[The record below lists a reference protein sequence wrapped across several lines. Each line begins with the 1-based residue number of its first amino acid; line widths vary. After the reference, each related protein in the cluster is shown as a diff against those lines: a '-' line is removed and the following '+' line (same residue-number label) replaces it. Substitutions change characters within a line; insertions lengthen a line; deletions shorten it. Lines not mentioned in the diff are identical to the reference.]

1 MAATIKEPWEIDVM
15 RVSGRI
21 VGTGLD
27 MLRNMMKPGVSTGE
41 LDAAFEEHVRS
52 HDAIPTFKGYRGF
65 PGSIC
70 ASINEEVVHGIPSFD
85 RILKEGDLL
94 SVDCGATY
102 KGYVGDS
109 AMTVGIGKISP
120 EAKRLM
126 DTTRESLEKG
136 IEAMGPGVPL
146 SKVSAAI
153 QKHAE
158 DHGYAIVRKYVGH
171 GIGREMHEDPQVPN
185 YVIEGYEFMLRPGVV
200 LAIEPML
207 NIGTEDV
214 KTLSDDW
221 TVVTMDNKLS
231 CHSEHTI
238 AVTETGVEVL
248 TRRES
253 EQTS

>member
-1 MAATIKEPWEIDVM
+1 MAAIIKEPWEIDIM
-15 RVSGRI
+15 RVAGGI
-21 VGTGLD
+21 VGTGLE
-27 MLRNMMKPGVSTGE
+27 MLRGMMKPGVSTAE

-52 HDAIPTFKGYRGF
+52 HDAVPTFKGYRGF
-65 PGSIC
+65 PASIC
-70 ASINEEVVHGIPSFD
+70 ASINEEVVHGIPSPD
-85 RILKEGDLL
+85 RILEEGDLL

-109 AMTVGIGKISP
+109 AMTVGIGKIRP

-126 DTTRESLEKG
+126 DVTRESLEKA

-146 SKVSAAI
+146 SRVSGAV

-171 GIGREMHEDPQVPN
+171 GIGRAMHEDPQVPN
-185 YVIEGYEFMLRPGVV
+185 YVIEGYDFMLRPGIV

-207 NIGTEDV
+207 NLGTEDV
-214 KTLSDDW
+214 RTLSDDW
-221 TVVTMDNKLS
+221 TVVTKDAKLS

-238 AVTETGVEVL
+238 AVTETGTEVL
-248 TRRES
+248 TRRKS
-253 EQTS
+253 EKTA